1 MIRLLFSGNMT
12 MNTNDKQQF
21 LELIIRNDIL
31 RFGEFTLKSGRVSPY
46 FFNAGLFNTG
56 ALLAELASYYA
67 KCISANIVGDFVLYG
82 PAYKGIPL
90 AAATAV
96 QLSQQQNKN
105 VPYAF
110 NRKEAKD
117 HGEGG
122 LIVGAALQND
132 VVIIDDVITAGTSV
146 RESVDIIEAAGANVA
161 AVVIAVDRQ
170 ERADDTAQSAV
181 QSVMSEYAIPVYSIV
196 GLDDIVAYTGVD
208 KTKQAYAKVMQTY
221 QAQYG
226 CKM

>member
-1 MIRLLFSGNMT
+1 
-12 MNTNDKQQF
+12 MNTADKKQF
-21 LELIIRNDIL
+21 LELIISNQIL

-56 ALLAELASYYA
+56 SLLSELAGYYA
-67 KCISANIVGDFVLYG
+67 KCIAANIGGEFVLYG

-96 QLSQQQNKN
+96 QLVQNEGRD

-110 NRKEAKD
+110 NRKETKD

-122 LIVGAALQND
+122 LIVGSELKGD

-146 RESVDIIEAAGANVA
+146 RESVDIIQAAGATVK

-170 ERADDTAQSAV
+170 ERAGDDALSAV
-181 QSVMSEYAIPVYSIV
+181 QSVTQQYGVPVFSIV
-196 GLDDIVAYTGVD
+196 ALDDIVHYANEDEVL
-208 KTKQAYAKVMQTY
+208 QANAQAVRDY
-221 QAQYG
+221 QQQYG
-226 CKM
+226 V